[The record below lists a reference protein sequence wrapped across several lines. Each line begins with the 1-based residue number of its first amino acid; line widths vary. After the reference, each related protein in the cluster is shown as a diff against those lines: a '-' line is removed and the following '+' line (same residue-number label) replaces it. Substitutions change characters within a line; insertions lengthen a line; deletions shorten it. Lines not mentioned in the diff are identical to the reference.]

1 MLSEIRNRVTTGI
14 EFNLPPNGNGITLYN
29 ASGAAITKGDVFLIA
44 YSSTAGQEHQT
55 KAQATSSVV
64 GGQRFVTAIEDIA
77 AAKIG
82 YFQVEGTVAEC
93 NVLGHASLV
102 IGSRLKGVDAQEYLT
117 FDHATVGTA
126 KACAIALEAHTTV
139 AAALK
144 KVLLLDNR
152 AATL

>member
-1 MLSEIRNRVTTGI
+1 MFTDIRNRSKTGL
-14 EFNLPPNGNGITLYN
+14 EFNTSPNGKGITLYN

-44 YSSTAGQEHQT
+44 YSSTSGQEHQT
-55 KAQATSSVV
+55 QAQATSSVV
-64 GGQRFVTAIEDIA
+64 GGQRFAVALEDIA

-82 YFQVEGTVAEC
+82 YFAVGGYVAVC

-102 IGSRLKGVDAQEYLT
+102 IGSRLKGVNAQEYLT

-139 AAALK
+139 AAGLK
-144 KVLLLDNR
+144 KVLMLDNR